1 MKKVRVLDYSIT
13 VPGLPDWAGA
23 YGAKGI
29 EFIVKDETELAGL
42 IEDIEEIDHP
52 DTFEEIH
59 IDDIDYEVIDEDY
72 QTSLDEEENK

>member
-23 YGAKGI
+23 YGPKEI

-42 IEDIEEIDHP
+42 IEDVIEIDHP

-59 IDDIDYEVIDEDY
+59 IDDIEYEVIEEDY
-72 QTSLDEEENK
+72 QTPIYEEEE